1 MENQKPIVF
10 VGSASESLRIA
21 EAISNNLREVAF
33 VKPWTKGFSL
43 SQYTIEDLVKKAPT
57 YDFAIFVLSGDDVR
71 ESRGVEARVPRDN
84 VIFETGLFTGVLGR
98 ERVFV
103 VKQRDANVQLPSDL
117 LGLTVADYLTPPT
130 NDIDDWE
137 TALGYATSRIREA
150 IEQLKAK
157 PHVGTAAKEGSLK
170 DAAEYFDQLLIERYG
185 VSAQLSSTSITVSDL
200 DGSATIRRKLEG
212 IKVSGIAV
220 KIDQIPGR
228 IAPSASDGR
237 ITQYPTLIKKIDFR
251 KPVYMNHLTKKDD
264 LSEFA
269 VVIKG
274 SLTQADPQLDIE
286 YESSVTK
293 SFLMTREE
301 VEKLYHD
308 QNFKYEYISLK
319 TEMPTTKVK
328 LEISFPNGYPVELY
342 PGVFFGN
349 ESESLHDSELNRVG
363 AGFTKTP
370 CGASFEVDK
379 PVVGFNYIIYWV
391 SPSAD
396 ELAHMPKINA

>member
-21 EAISNNLREVAF
+21 DAISNNLREVAF
-33 VKPWTKGFSL
+33 VKPWTKGFKL
-43 SQYTIEDLVKKAPT
+43 SQYTLEDLVKTAST
-57 YDFAIFVLSGDDVR
+57 YDFAIFVLSGDDIR
-71 ESRGVEARVPRDN
+71 ESRGVEALVPRDN

-98 ERVFV
+98 DRVFV
-103 VKQRDANVQLPSDL
+103 VKQKDANVQLPSDL
-117 LGLTVADYLTPPT
+117 LGLTVGDYSTPPT
-130 NDIDDWE
+130 NQIADWE
-137 TALGYATSRIREA
+137 TALGYSTSRIRDV
-150 IEQLKAK
+150 IEELKTK
-157 PHVGTAAKEGSLK
+157 PHPGAAAVK
-170 DAAEYFDQLLIERYG
+170 DAAEYFDQLLIDRYG
-185 VSAQLSSTSITVSDL
+185 VSAQLSSTTIAISDL
-200 DGSATIRRKLEG
+200 DGSATITRKLGG
-212 IKVSGIAV
+212 IKVSGTAV
-220 KIDQIPGR
+220 KIDQIPGK
-228 IAPSASDGR
+228 IAPSASGGK
-237 ITQYPTLIKKIDFR
+237 ITKHPTLIRKIDFR
-251 KPVYMNHLTKKDD
+251 KPIYVNHRIKKDD

-269 VVIKG
+269 IVIKG

-301 VEKLYHD
+301 VEKTYHD

-319 TEMPTTKVK
+319 TEMPTDKVR
-328 LEISFPNGYPVELY
+328 LDISFPDGYPVELY

-363 AGFTKTP
+363 AGFTKTT
-370 CGASFEVDK
+370 CGASFEVNK

-396 ELAHMPKINA
+396 ELAHMTPNGSVRS